1 MGGYL
6 SKRSQQNEYNID
18 QMNLFGNIDEIEE
31 RKFSSATAKFK
42 IRNTLSSNINQENVD
57 KS

>member
-18 QMNLFGNIDEIEE
+18 QMNLFGNIEEIEE

-42 IRNTLSSNINQENVD
+42 IRNTLSSNIN
-57 KS
+57 